1 MAAFFIDRP
10 IFAWVLA
17 IVVMLAGI
25 AAVLGL
31 PLERYPDIAPTRIS
45 INTSYPGASA
55 KAIED
60 SVTQVIEQNLKGID
74 GLFSIESTS
83 NASGGANTQLSFV
96 AGTDPDLAQMQVQNK
111 VSQSLSRLPQAVQA
125 QGVRVTKAG
134 SEPLMVVMLTSD
146 DPGVTSA
153 DLGDYLSSTLQDI
166 ISRIEGVGDIN
177 VFGSGYAMRIWLDPA
192 RLQRYAL
199 VPGDIRNAL
208 LAQNTEV
215 SAGQLGAQP
224 VPDGQ
229 RLTAI
234 ITARAKLQTPEQ
246 FRNIVLRVQPDG
258 SALRLKDV
266 ARVELGRDS
275 YTTNVRSS
283 GVTAAGMAIVPASG
297 ANALKTAELVKA
309 KFKELE
315 PFFPHGMK
323 VTFTYDTTPFIS
335 VSIEGVVH
343 TLIEAMVLVVV
354 IMYLFMQ
361 NLRATLVPA
370 IAVPVVL
377 LGTFG
382 VLALAGY
389 SINTLTM
396 FGLVLAIGLLV
407 DDAIVVVENV
417 ERLMREEGL
426 SPRDATRES
435 MKEISGALVGIAVV
449 LSAVFIPMAFFGGS
463 TGVIYRQF
471 SITVV
476 SAMVLSVLVAMS
488 LSPALCA
495 TLLKPVH
502 KGEHAAHGGPFGKQ
516 LDWFFGGFNR
526 GFDRFTERYV
536 HRVRWLTARGV
547 RSFIVYLLLIVGL
560 AALYK
565 TLPTSFLPDEDQG
578 GLQIQVRMAPGA
590 TAERME
596 AVAQSIEGYLADQ
609 KEVQF
614 YNIVRGAGG
623 DQGSG
628 QGFIRLTD
636 WSERTG
642 KAQGAGALAERFS
655 RELGKRVR
663 DANIFVVQPPTVRGL
678 GGSAGIQLFLQD
690 LGGVGSEA
698 LIAARDRLIDL
709 ANQRPE
715 LSRARTNS
723 LTETPQLQIDIDDHK
738 AGTLGVT
745 TSTINDTLS
754 IALGSSYVNDFLDRG
769 RVKRVLVQG
778 EGAYRADPEALR
790 YWYVRNTSGE
800 MVSFSAFAKAGW
812 TNGPRQLVR
821 YNGSAAYEIQADV
834 APGVSSGAAMAAMEQ
849 VLREMPPGIGF
860 EWSGRSY
867 QERLSGDQAPMLY
880 AVSVLFIFLCL
891 AALYE
896 SWSVPFSVML
906 VVPLGIIGALA
917 ASHLGGQMN
926 DVFFQVGLL
935 TTVGLSAKNAIL
947 IVEFAETLLG
957 QGMSLLEATLK
968 ACRQRLRPILM
979 TSLAFMMGVLP
990 LAYASGAGSGSQRAI
1005 GVGVLGGM
1013 GSATLLGIFF
1023 VPLFYLWVKQRF
1035 SRGKQGGSAAGA
1047 AARQAD
1053 EGHGAGDDAAEP
1065 EART

>member
-146 DPGVTSA
+146 DPSVSSA

-224 VPDGQ
+224 VPEGQ

-426 SPRDATRES
+426 SPRDATRAS

-536 HRVRWLTARGV
+536 SRVRWLTARGV
-547 RSFIVYLLLIVGL
+547 RSFMVYLLLIAGL

-596 AVAQSIEGYLADQ
+596 AVAQSIEAYLADQ

-636 WSERTG
+636 WSARTG

-790 YWYVRNTSGE
+790 FWYVRNASGE

-947 IVEFAETLLG
+947 IVEFAETLLA
-957 QGMSLLEATLK
+957 QGMGLLDATLK

-1035 SRGKQGGSAAGA
+1035 SRMTKTGTAGDA
-1047 AARQAD
+1047 GTRPTD
-1053 EGHGAGDDAAEP
+1053 EGHHAAGDAAGP